1 VVTVDNKDA
10 NKEAA
15 RTIVSSNGD
24 EPEKDAASIAALELD
39 EEDLAEVK
47 KHVRLLRK
55 SEPNGVLTMDEPQPL
70 GKNVVELR
78 PERWS
83 TLHSVNGL
91 TVKVST
97 KGRVSFITD
106 GAGPPTLGLVEVMEL
121 SLKLASFY
129 DKE

>member
-1 VVTVDNKDA
+1 MDNKDA
-10 NKEAA
+10 NKEVA
-15 RTIVSSNGD
+15 RTIVNSNGD

-83 TLHSVNGL
+83 TLHTVNGL

-106 GAGPPTLGLVEVMEL
+106 GAATLGLVEVMEL

>member
-1 VVTVDNKDA
+1 MDNKDA
-10 NKEAA
+10 NKESA
-15 RTIVSSNGD
+15 RTIVNSNGD

-39 EEDLAEVK
+39 EEDLVEVK

-106 GAGPPTLGLVEVMEL
+106 GAATLGLVEVMEL

>member
-1 VVTVDNKDA
+1 MDNKDA

-15 RTIVSSNGD
+15 RTIVNSNGD

-55 SEPNGVLTMDEPQPL
+55 SEPNGILTMDEPQPL

-106 GAGPPTLGLVEVMEL
+106 GAATLGLVEVMEL

>member
-1 VVTVDNKDA
+1 MDNKDA
-10 NKEAA
+10 NKEVA
-15 RTIVSSNGD
+15 RTIVNSNGD
-24 EPEKDAASIAALELD
+24 ESEKDAASIAALELD

-106 GAGPPTLGLVEVMEL
+106 GAATLGLVEVMEL

>member
-1 VVTVDNKDA
+1 MDNKDA
-10 NKEAA
+10 NKEVA
-15 RTIVSSNGD
+15 RTIVNSNGD
-24 EPEKDAASIAALELD
+24 EPEKDAASIAALDLD
-39 EEDLAEVK
+39 EEDLEEVK

-70 GKNVVELR
+70 GRNVVELR

-97 KGRVSFITD
+97 KGRVSFSTD
-106 GAGPPTLGLVEVMEL
+106 SPGTATLGLVEVMEL